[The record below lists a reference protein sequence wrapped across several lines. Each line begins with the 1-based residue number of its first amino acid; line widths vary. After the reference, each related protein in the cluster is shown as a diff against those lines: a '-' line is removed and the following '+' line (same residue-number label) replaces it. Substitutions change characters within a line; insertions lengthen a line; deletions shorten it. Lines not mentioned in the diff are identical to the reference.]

1 MKIRTLIVAPLV
13 LTSLLVSS
21 CSDETTTEE
30 SEDMTIEYPTPLLD
44 RELFFGNPEI
54 SSGQLSPDGK
64 YISFLKEYDGI
75 MNIWVKAFDEPFENA
90 YPLTNSARPLAGYT
104 WTLDGKYILFVKDN
118 AGDENM
124 NVFAVDPSDK
134 VEGGVPESR
143 NLTPMEDVTAQ
154 ISHVSQINPDM
165 MMVAINDRD
174 KAWHDLYKLTISTGA
189 LELVYE
195 NNDRITSYGFDW
207 DDNLRL
213 LYKTDEQGNT
223 VMYHIQNNELTPIY
237 ETSVTEQAAAV
248 NWNEDNSKFYLMTNK
263 GDLDLMTLY
272 LMDPLTQELELIESD
287 PEGKVDIDNVVM
299 DRNTRKMIYTSY
311 TDDKTRIYWKDET
324 RKAIYEHLSAEF
336 PGRDITFTSATDDYS
351 KFLVAVTGDKYAS
364 ESWFYDTE
372 TEELIHQ
379 YTPRPDLKEVEEHL
393 AEMKP
398 VTYPSSDGLMIPAY
412 LTVPVGVEAKNLP
425 TVILVHGGPKGPRD
439 YWGYNSFVQFL
450 ANRGYAVLQ
459 PNFRASGGYGK
470 NFMNAGDLQWGKL
483 MQDDITWGVN
493 YLVEQGIADKNKVA
507 IMGGSYGGYATLA
520 GLAFT
525 PDVYACGVDIVGP
538 SNIFTLLESIPAYWE
553 AGRAFLHGMVGDPNT
568 EEGKNLIEKAS
579 PLFSAD
585 KITKPLLVVQGAN
598 DPRVKKAEADQI
610 VVALRDKGH
619 EVSYILADDE
629 GHGFRKP
636 VNNMAM
642 FAEIERFLAEQ
653 IGGRYQED
661 MAEDVAARL
670 EEMRV
675 DINSVVYSEKGDA
688 TYSTE
693 LPAAGG
699 TLTAGNK
706 ELSMNIS
713 VQDQS
718 IDMTT
723 TRTISQN
730 GENWVVVD
738 NTSGPMGE
746 IMDEVTYNT
755 MFQPISR
762 TMVQAGQE
770 IKVTYN
776 SDKVSI
782 DMGGEITDIEIK
794 GVLLD
799 MAPGFEN
806 ILATM
811 AIPEEGIT
819 ATGIDFNTMKGKTI
833 EVKANGE
840 ETLEGVACKK
850 IQIVDYYNESDVT
863 DIWVSMD
870 NNEVL
875 KIEQI
880 IPAMNN
886 AVMTITKAE

>member
-336 PGRDITFTSATDDYS
+336 PGREITFTSATDDYS